1 MNSSQKVGLAWSYSD
16 SKGNPLA
23 ALSKRGYAKWL
34 PKLNHIEKIE
44 VVGVHI
50 REREDGD
57 GDNSGARES
66 WSIPIFE
73 VYSHP
78 KNLPAA
84 TLV

>member
-1 MNSSQKVGLAWSYSD
+1 
-16 SKGNPLA
+16 LA

-34 PKLNHIEKIE
+34 PKLNHIEIIV

-57 GDNSGARES
+57 GDNTGALDS

-78 KNLPAA
+78 KNRAEA
-84 TLV
+84 TSV